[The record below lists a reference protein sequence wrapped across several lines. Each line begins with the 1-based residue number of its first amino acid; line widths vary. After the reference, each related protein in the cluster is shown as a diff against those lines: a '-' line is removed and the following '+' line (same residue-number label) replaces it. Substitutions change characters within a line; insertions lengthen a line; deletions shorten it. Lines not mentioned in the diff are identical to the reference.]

1 MKFYQISTKDPGNI
15 FLKWKMLRET
25 TTNDLEVKSSLQ
37 LPYNWADKDT
47 CGLEQLIRWGLST
60 PGASNTHVAKELSS
74 WDWKARKSSVKNR
87 FLIIFFFIFFLH
99 Y

>member
-1 MKFYQISTKDPGNI
+1 MHCFCIFLILIEFCSFEVKGLTMKFYQISTKDPGNI

-47 CGLEQLIRWGLST
+47 CGLEQLIG
-60 PGASNTHVAKELSS
+60 
-74 WDWKARKSSVKNR
+74 
-87 FLIIFFFIFFLH
+87 
-99 Y
+99 